1 MTGARKSAEDR
12 REELVRAAIALV
24 ARKGF
29 AAVTLRDVAAEVG
42 VAHGLIRHYF
52 ASREALLAAAFD
64 TAVREALAE
73 LPPTVEDP
81 LGALADR
88 CRSSVEEHYLVW
100 IDAWAEAPRDRELAA
115 TLRAH
120 HLALDEHTADL
131 LRRVCAEAGGR
142 CEDPDDAARQL
153 TAMLDGLAVQ
163 VHVLGVLT
171 PAEHDRVARAHA
183 ERLLDL
189 PPGTLARA
197 AAESPA
203 TDADQAR
210 TPSSA

>member
-1 MTGARKSAEDR
+1 MSGARKSAEDR

-52 ASREALLAAAFD
+52 PSREALLATAFD
-64 TAVREALAE
+64 TAVRDELAQ
-73 LPPTVEDP
+73 LPPVGDDP
-81 LGALADR
+81 LVALADW
-88 CRSSVEEHYLVW
+88 CTSSVQEHYLVW
-100 IDAWAEAPRDRELAA
+100 IDAWAEAPRDAELAA
-115 TLRAH
+115 MLRRH
-120 HLALDEHTADL
+120 HLALDEHTAGL
-131 LRRVCAEAGGR
+131 LRRACAAAGGR

-171 PAEHDRVARAHA
+171 PGEHDRIALAHA
-183 ERLLDL
+183 ERLL
-189 PPGTLARA
+189 GLAAGALADRRPAGAAPRA
-197 AAESPA
+197 
-203 TDADQAR
+203 
-210 TPSSA
+210 

>member
-1 MTGARKSAEDR
+1 MAVSRKSPEDR
-12 REELVRAAIALV
+12 REELVRAAISLV

-52 ASREALLAAAFD
+52 PSREALLATAFD
-64 TAVREALAE
+64 TAVRDELAQ

-81 LGALADR
+81 LVALADW
-88 CRSSVEEHYLVW
+88 CTSSVEEHYLVW
-100 IDAWAEAPRDRELAA
+100 IDAWAEAPRDPELAA

-131 LRRVCAEAGGR
+131 LRRVCDVAGGR
-142 CEDPDDAARQL
+142 CDDPDDAARQL

-163 VHVLGVLT
+163 LHVLHVLYRE
-171 PAEHDRVARAHA
+171 EHDRVALVHA
-183 ERLLDL
+183 ERLLEL

-197 AAESPA
+197 V
-203 TDADQAR
+203 
-210 TPSSA
+210 SSR

>member
-1 MTGARKSAEDR
+1 MTVLRKSPEDR

-52 ASREALLAAAFD
+52 PSREALLAAAFD
-64 TAVREALAE
+64 TAVRDELAQ
-73 LPPTVEDP
+73 LPPAVEDP
-81 LGALADR
+81 LVALADW
-88 CRSSVEEHYLVW
+88 CTSTLEEHYLVW
-100 IDAWAEAPRDRELAA
+100 IDAWAEAPRDPELAA

-120 HLALDEHTADL
+120 HLALDEHTAGL
-131 LRRVCAEAGGR
+131 LRRACDVAGGR
-142 CEDPDDAARQL
+142 CPDPDDAARQL

-163 VHVLGVLT
+163 LHVLRVLRRD
-171 PAEHDRVARAHA
+171 EHDRVALAHA
-183 ERLLDL
+183 ERLLEL

-197 AAESPA
+197 V
-203 TDADQAR
+203 
-210 TPSSA
+210 SSR